1 MEFLQGQ
8 LESTFINTY
17 YLRNV
22 KIWVFTFQ
30 PKLGYLIKRGTTWNN
45 LELARNDLKW
55 PTATY
60 NEQET
65 TWNFPQRVRHNL
77 QRTYLQR
84 AKKDAKRPT
93 ISRFWDYFIIWY
105 NRFSSLT
112 RFPPNVSLQS
122 FEHCFTYNHGE
133 NRASNISILSCVLL
147 RDIKFRGYVRT
158 NWHS

>member
-30 PKLGYLIKRGTTWNN
+30 PKLEYLIKRGTTWNN

-65 TWNFPQRVRHNL
+65 TCNDLKRSIANKKRPGNNL
-77 QRTYLQR
+77 QRARNDLKLPTTIKTQPTTNLPTTSKKRRETTNNKQILRLFYNMVQSVLFSNTFSTQR
-84 AKKDAKRPT
+84 FVA
-93 ISRFWDYFIIWY
+93 II
-105 NRFSSLT
+105 RALLH
-112 RFPPNVSLQS
+112 VQS
-122 FEHCFTYNHGE
+122 WW
-133 NRASNISILSCVLL
+133 
-147 RDIKFRGYVRT
+147 K
-158 NWHS
+158 